1 MFVCPYFPHVWTQ
14 EPVGGISWNLN
25 VSYDIERKSKIV
37 LFFYEKSVVKPLQR
51 TNLLGGSV
59 TSADTEMR

>member
-1 MFVCPYFPHVWTQ
+1 MF
-14 EPVGGISWNLN
+14 EPKNRWVEFHEIWI
-25 VSYDIERKSKIV
+25 SYDIEGKSKIV

-51 TNLLGGSV
+51 TNLLGGSI